1 MKPVQVR
8 SLIPAGN
15 TLGEGPQW
23 HVAEQALYWI
33 DCLGR
38 ELLRWRESTGEVT
51 RWPLAGAPGSFV
63 FGTDGRIL
71 IAYRNGL
78 AFLDPETGATVPIAV
93 DGVDFATE
101 RFNDG
106 KCDAHGRFWVGTMDR
121 ELQRPLGSLYRIDP
135 DLVVR
140 RIDNSFLT
148 LSNGIAWSPDG
159 KVMYLCDSRP
169 GRILRYDFDP
179 DSGEVG
185 NRQVFVDYSNRTG
198 RPDGCAVDVEGGL
211 WVADFDGS
219 QVVRYDPAGRCDHRI
234 EMPVARPTSVAF
246 GGASLDALFI
256 TSMRHGVD
264 LAEQPAAGN
273 VFVAYPGIGGIAA
286 TSFTTCIE

>member
-1 MKPVQVR
+1 MKPAQVR
-8 SLIPAGN
+8 SIIPAGN
-15 TLGEGPQW
+15 ALGEGPQW
-23 HVAEQALYWI
+23 HAAEQALYWV

-38 ELLRWRESTGEVT
+38 ELFRWREATGEVT
-51 RWPLAGAPGSFV
+51 RWPLAGAPGSFA
-63 FGTDGRIL
+63 FGADGRIL

-78 AFLDPETGATVPIAV
+78 VFLDPATGATAPIAV

-106 KCDAHGRFWVGTMDR
+106 KCDTHGRFWVGTMDR
-121 ELQRPLGSLYRIDP
+121 ELRRPVGSLYRIGS

-140 RIDNSFLT
+140 RIDASFLT

-179 DSGEVG
+179 ASGDVG
-185 NRQVFVDYSNRTG
+185 NRQVFVDYTDRKG

-211 WVADFDGS
+211 WVAEFDGG
-219 QVVRYDPAGRCDHRI
+219 QVVRYDPAGRCDRRI

-256 TSMRHGVD
+256 TSMRQGVD
-264 LAEQPAAGN
+264 VAEQPAAGD

-286 TSFTTCIE
+286 ASFATGIG